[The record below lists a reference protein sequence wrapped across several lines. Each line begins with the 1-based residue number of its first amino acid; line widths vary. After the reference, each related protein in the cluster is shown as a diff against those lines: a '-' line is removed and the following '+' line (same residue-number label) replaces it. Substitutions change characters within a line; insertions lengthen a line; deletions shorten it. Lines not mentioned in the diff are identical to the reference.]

1 MRECSNYLVSGSIEF
16 CILRFLKPWRVLN
29 STLTVRGRT
38 AVLVAFLLSPML
50 LVSQNWW
57 DMMQDPSAQF
67 EETVAAFDEY
77 WGDRPVTKGSG
88 WKPFQRWK
96 YYMESRV
103 APDGSQSQPS
113 QTLAEFEAYRQM
125 VLNRSR
131 RDNLGGGNWTQL
143 GPVFMPGNGT
153 GQPNGMGRLT
163 SLAFH
168 PTDANTLFVGAP
180 AGGVWKSTN
189 YGSSWTKLANGLVR
203 LGISSILIHPTGP
216 DTIWIATGDRDGG
229 DAPGY
234 GVWKSTDGGASW
246 AASNTGMGNRT
257 VNEIL
262 MDPND
267 VNVLIAST
275 NNGIYRSVDGGD
287 NWVQVLSGA
296 NIKDI
301 VFKPGSSTTI
311 YGAGPDFYRSIDNGL
326 TWTLVTT
333 GTPTT
338 ASRIAVAVTADDPNV
353 VYLFSGNG
361 GGLEGIYRSANDG
374 ASFIQQA
381 STPNLCGYDVAGG
394 TGSQAWYDLVALGD
408 PADADHLTVGAINT
422 WESFD
427 GGVSWTIV
435 THWVGS
441 GGNPAV
447 HADHHVLEYSPHTG
461 DLFIGHDGGL
471 HYSDDA
477 GVSFTEV
484 SSGLGIA
491 QVYKIG
497 QSQLTD
503 GLTINGYQDN
513 GTAYYRNGAWTT
525 EIGGDGMECIIDYSD
540 DNVMYGALYYGDIR
554 RSTNGGNSFSTI
566 AENGWNGITEGGAWV
581 TPYKLHPRNPDTMYI
596 GYRQVWRSY
605 NCKSAATNAV
615 TWATMSA
622 FPGTSTIRDVA
633 ISESNPD
640 VMYVSRAGGNNF
652 YRTTNASA
660 ATPTWVDLDAN
671 LPATSFP
678 RDIEIHPTDPNTLWI
693 AMGNNIYESTNGGNS
708 WTDISGTL
716 PNIALNTIVYD
727 DESPVEAMYVGM
739 DVGVYYL
746 DNTLTDWELY
756 MTGLPNVEVTEL
768 EIYYDPEC
776 RGKDKLKA
784 STYGRGLWESDLKD
798 PGNVPPVAC
807 FESDNTEPCVGEIV
821 AIQDFSAYNP
831 TGWTWTITPLTYTY
845 TGGTNANSENPQ
857 VIFNAAGLY
866 TVRLV
871 STNGNG
877 SDLIQQI
884 SYFNVG
890 TSAAPPLTE
899 DFETAALCATTND
912 CGATSCA
919 LPNGWV
925 NLTNG
930 VDDDIDWRVDEG
942 GTASA
947 GTGPAVDANPG
958 TATGNYIYLEAS
970 SCFERIAIMESPCVD
985 LTAGTYAFTFAYH
998 MSGATMGSLFVDVIA
1013 NGTLYKEVIPAITG
1027 DQGTAWNYAS
1037 VDLSPYTGG
1046 VVSIRF
1052 RGETGTSYQSDIALD
1067 DFSFS
1072 SVLPVEV
1079 LEFQASLKDNRVTDL
1094 TWLVEDEADGVRYQI
1109 DRQVNGGEFELLT
1122 EVSET
1127 GSGFYQ
1133 TQDEFPVGGK
1143 NIYRLTSIDRA
1154 GKMEILA
1161 FSEIWMSLDE
1171 QLSVSEVVPNPFTG
1185 KTEVTVTVPRDQ
1197 QVEAVLYN
1205 SLGQVQRIVMKQEL
1219 VAGEHT
1225 LSIDGEDLAAG
1236 QYWLRISGASGQVSR
1251 ILLKQE

>member
-1 MRECSNYLVSGSIEF
+1 MTRRITIF
-16 CILRFLKPWRVLN
+16 TA
-29 STLTVRGRT
+29 STLTLL
-38 AVLVAFLLSPML
+38 ALLSPQIG
-50 LVSQNWW
+50 VSQNWW
-57 DMMQDPSAQF
+57 NMMQDPDAQF
-67 EETVAAFDEY
+67 EETVAAFDEF

-113 QTLAEFEAYRQM
+113 QTLAEFEAYRQL

-131 RDNLGGGNWTQL
+131 RDNLASGNWTQL
-143 GPVFMPGNGT
+143 GPVNLPGNGT

-163 SLAFH
+163 ALAFH
-168 PTDANTLFVGAP
+168 PTDANTMFVGAP
-180 AGGVWKSTN
+180 AGAVWKTTD

-203 LGISSILIHPTGP
+203 LGVSSILIHPTGP

-262 MDPND
+262 MDPNN
-267 VNVLIAST
+267 VNILIAST

-287 NWVQVLSGA
+287 NWTQVLGGA

-301 VFKPGSSTTI
+301 MFKPGTSSHI
-311 YGAGPDFYRSIDNGL
+311 YAAGQDFYRSTDNGV
-326 TWTLVTT
+326 TWTMITT

-338 ASRIAVAVTADDPNV
+338 ASRIAVAVSADDPTV
-353 VYLFSGNG
+353 VYLFAGNG
-361 GGLEGIYRSANDG
+361 GGLVGIYRSTNDG
-374 ASFIQQA
+374 ASFVQQA
-381 STPNLCGYDVAGG
+381 ATPNLCGYDVTGG

-408 PADADHLTVGAINT
+408 PADVDHLIVGAINT

-427 GGVSWTIV
+427 GGVTWTIM

-447 HADHHVLEYSPHTG
+447 HADHHVLEHSPHTG

-484 SSGLGIA
+484 SSGLAIA

-497 QSQLTD
+497 QSQQTD
-503 GLTINGYQDN
+503 ALTINGYQDN
-513 GTAYYRNGAWTT
+513 GTAYYEEGTWIT

-554 RSTNGGNSFSTI
+554 RSTNGGTSFATI
-566 AENGWNGITEGGAWV
+566 AENGVNGITESGAWV
-581 TPYKLHPRNPDTMYI
+581 TPYKLHPSNPDTMYV
-596 GYRQVWRSY
+596 GYRQLWRSY

-622 FPGTSTIRDVA
+622 FPGTSTIRDIA

-652 YRTTNASA
+652 YRTNNATA
-660 ATPTWVDLDAN
+660 AIPTWTDLDAN

-678 RDIEIHPTDPNTLWI
+678 ADIEIHPTNPNTLWI
-693 AMGNNIYESTNGGNS
+693 AMGNNIYESTDGGNS

-716 PNIALNTIVYD
+716 PNIALNTIVFD

-746 DNTLTDWELY
+746 DNTLADWELY

-768 EIYYDPEC
+768 EIFYDPVC

-784 STYGRGLWESDLKD
+784 ATYGRGLWESDLKD
-798 PGNVPPVAC
+798 PGNLAPSAC
-807 FESDNTEPCVGEIV
+807 FEAANTEPCVGETVTIE
-821 AIQDFSAYNP
+821 DFSAYNP
-831 TGWTWTITPLTYTY
+831 TGWSWTISPLTFSY
-845 TGGTNANSENPQ
+845 TGGTNANSQNPK
-857 VIFNAAGLY
+857 VVFNTTGVY

-871 STNGNG
+871 ATNGNG
-877 SDLIQQI
+877 SDLIQRV

-899 DFETAALCATTND
+899 DFESAGLCTTSND
-912 CGATSCA
+912 CGVTVCP

-930 VDDDIDWRVDEG
+930 SDDDIDWRVDEG
-942 GTASA
+942 GTASV
-947 GTGPAVDANPG
+947 GTGPTVDANPG
-958 TATGNYIYLEAS
+958 TAIGNYIYLEAS
-970 SCFERIAIMESPCVD
+970 SCFGQTAIMESPCID
-985 LTAGTYAFTFAYH
+985 LTAGSYAFSFAYH
-998 MSGATMGSLFVDVIA
+998 MSGINMGTLSVDVIEKGVI
-1013 NGTLYKEVIPAITG
+1013 NKDVIPPIVG
-1027 DQGTAWNYAS
+1027 DQGTGWNYTS
-1037 VDLSPYTGG
+1037 VDLSPYAGS
-1046 VVSIRF
+1046 VVTLRF
-1052 RGETGTSYQSDIALD
+1052 RGETGPGYQSDIALD

-1072 SVLPVEV
+1072 SLLPVELITFAATLSESQYV
-1079 LEFQASLKDNRVTDL
+1079 DLNWEVESETSGIHYIVERQLSGNEFVMVDEIRGASLSSYATRDMYPQQ
-1094 TWLVEDEADGVRYQI
+1094 GQ
-1109 DRQVNGGEFELLT
+1109 
-1122 EVSET
+1122 
-1127 GSGFYQ
+1127 
-1133 TQDEFPVGGK
+1133 
-1143 NIYRLTSIDRA
+1143 NIYRLISLEENGST
-1154 GKMEILA
+1154 EVLA
-1161 FSEIWMSLDE
+1161 L
-1171 QLSVSEVVPNPFTG
+1171 SEVWLESATGLTIHKVFPNPFTG
-1185 KTEVTVTVPRDQ
+1185 QTEVSISVPRAQ
-1197 QVEAVLYN
+1197 NVQAILYN
-1205 SLGQVQRIVMKQEL
+1205 VLGQQPLILFSGEL
-1219 VAGEHT
+1219 EVGEHT
-1225 LSIDGEDLAAG
+1225 LPIEGGQLSAG
-1236 QYWLRISGASGQVSR
+1236 QYMLRVTGASGQDSK
-1251 ILLKQE
+1251 ILIREE